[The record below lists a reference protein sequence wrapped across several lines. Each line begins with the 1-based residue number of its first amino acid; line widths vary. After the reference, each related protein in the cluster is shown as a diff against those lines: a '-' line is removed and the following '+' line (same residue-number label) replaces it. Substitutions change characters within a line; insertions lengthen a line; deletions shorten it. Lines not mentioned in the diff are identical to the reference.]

1 MSSSFV
7 HLSLHSEYSLADS
20 VVRVKPLMSAVRE
33 RGMPAVAVTDLANLF
48 AMVRFYR
55 SARAAGIK
63 PIVGADVWIDEGDE
77 TAPSLLRLL
86 CQNRDGYR
94 SLCELISAAYQ
105 SPRSHGQPV
114 ITRDQLRKT
123 GSAGLLAISAGMDG
137 DVGRC
142 LVAGHTRQA
151 GAALRGW
158 VKVFP
163 KRFYLEISR
172 VGRAGEEGYIEGA
185 VRLAAKASVPVVATN
200 DVRYIDRE
208 DFEAHEARVCI
219 HQGHTLDNPGRPRTY
234 TEQQYLKSPAE
245 MAELFAD
252 IPEALDNTVEVAKR
266 CSLDLA
272 FGQSVLPDFPVP
284 DGMTADSYLRQTS
297 ADSLDERLSQLVAE
311 AADAT
316 APTPADYRE
325 RLAAELDVICGMGFP
340 GYFLIVADFIRWARE
355 NGVPVGPGRGSG
367 AGSLVAYVLGI
378 TDLDPIRYE
387 LLFERFLNPERV
399 SMPDFDIDFCMEGR
413 DRVIDYVASRYGRG
427 SVSQII
433 TFGTMAA
440 RAVVRDVGRVLG
452 QPFGFVDRIA
462 KLIPFEIGMTLDK
475 ALAQDEEFKRTYES
489 EEEVRAIIDLARQL
503 EGLARNAG
511 KHAGG
516 VVIAPGPLTDYTPLY
531 FEEAGGSPVS
541 QFDKDDVESIG
552 LVKFDF
558 LGLRTLTIIDRA
570 VKSINH
576 GRQETDEELLDIA
589 HIPLE
594 DKKTFALLKRC
605 ATTAVFQLES
615 RGMKDLV
622 KRLQPDRFDD
632 IVALVALFRPGPLQS
647 GMVDDFI
654 SRKHGKN
661 DAPIDYFHPKLKSIL
676 KPTYGV
682 ILYQEQVMQIAQVL
696 AGYTLGAAD
705 LLRRAMGKKKPEEM
719 AKQRDI
725 FVEGAMSLGVAE
737 HNATHIFD
745 LMEKFAGYGFNKS
758 HSAAYALLSYQTAW
772 LKAHYP
778 AAFMSAVL
786 SADMDHTD
794 KVVTLVDECSKMD
807 LALAPPD
814 VNESLYTFSV
824 SGVRSLRYGLGAIK
838 GVGQGAVQSIID
850 EREAGG
856 QFEDLVG
863 FCSRVDLQKANK
875 RVLEALIKAGALDR
889 LGPNRATL
897 MQHLPLAIR
906 RADQHAQ
913 AEAAGQSDLFGM
925 PSVVESTGEHEGLPN
940 ETLPDWSDAERL
952 AGEKETLGLYLTG
965 HPIEAF
971 VDDLAHLTSG
981 RIADLSTAEPQGGY
995 GGRRDVIV
1003 AGLVLQMRRRG
1014 NRVTLVLDDRSG
1026 RIEVTLFDETFQA
1039 CRNVVATDAVLVVEG
1054 SLRFDDFIG
1063 EWRVTARRVVDIDQ
1077 AREEH
1082 AARLLICWDVNGEES
1097 DFIDRLRGTL
1107 QPFREGK
1114 CPVSLVYTGP
1124 AARARIAL
1132 GEDWCVRPSRELIQ
1146 RLGKL
1151 VGGGNVR
1158 VVYGQ
1163 RGIA

>member
-1 MSSSFV
+1 
-7 HLSLHSEYSLADS
+7 
-20 VVRVKPLMSAVRE
+20 
-33 RGMPAVAVTDLANLF
+33 
-48 AMVRFYR
+48 
-55 SARAAGIK
+55 
-63 PIVGADVWIDEGDE
+63 
-77 TAPSLLRLL
+77 
-86 CQNRDGYR
+86 
-94 SLCELISAAYQ
+94 
-105 SPRSHGQPV
+105 
-114 ITRDQLRKT
+114 
-123 GSAGLLAISAGMDG
+123 
-137 DVGRC
+137 
-142 LVAGHTRQA
+142 
-151 GAALRGW
+151 
-158 VKVFP
+158 
-163 KRFYLEISR
+163 
-172 VGRAGEEGYIEGA
+172 
-185 VRLAAKASVPVVATN
+185 
-200 DVRYIDRE
+200 
-208 DFEAHEARVCI
+208 
-219 HQGHTLDNPGRPRTY
+219 
-234 TEQQYLKSPAE
+234 
-245 MAELFAD
+245 
-252 IPEALDNTVEVAKR
+252 
-266 CSLDLA
+266 
-272 FGQSVLPDFPVP
+272 
-284 DGMTADSYLRQTS
+284 
-297 ADSLDERLSQLVAE
+297 
-311 AADAT
+311 
-316 APTPADYRE
+316 
-325 RLAAELDVICGMGFP
+325 
-340 GYFLIVADFIRWARE
+340 
-355 NGVPVGPGRGSG
+355 
-367 AGSLVAYVLGI
+367 
-378 TDLDPIRYE
+378 
-387 LLFERFLNPERV
+387 
-399 SMPDFDIDFCMEGR
+399 
-413 DRVIDYVASRYGRG
+413 
-427 SVSQII
+427 
-433 TFGTMAA
+433 
-440 RAVVRDVGRVLG
+440 
-452 QPFGFVDRIA
+452 
-462 KLIPFEIGMTLDK
+462 
-475 ALAQDEEFKRTYES
+475 
-489 EEEVRAIIDLARQL
+489 
-503 EGLARNAG
+503 
-511 KHAGG
+511 
-516 VVIAPGPLTDYTPLY
+516 
-531 FEEAGGSPVS
+531 
-541 QFDKDDVESIG
+541 
-552 LVKFDF
+552 
-558 LGLRTLTIIDRA
+558 
-570 VKSINH
+570 
-576 GRQETDEELLDIA
+576 
-589 HIPLE
+589 
-594 DKKTFALLKRC
+594 
-605 ATTAVFQLES
+605 
-615 RGMKDLV
+615 
-622 KRLQPDRFDD
+622 
-632 IVALVALFRPGPLQS
+632 
-647 GMVDDFI
+647 
-654 SRKHGKN
+654 
-661 DAPIDYFHPKLKSIL
+661 
-676 KPTYGV
+676 
-682 ILYQEQVMQIAQVL
+682 
-696 AGYTLGAAD
+696 
-705 LLRRAMGKKKPEEM
+705 
-719 AKQRDI
+719 
-725 FVEGAMSLGVAE
+725 MSLGVAE

-981 RIADLSTAEPQGGY
+981 RIADLSTAEPQAGY